1 MRLRGYF
8 IARSITTESELIWD
22 LIQKGCGYPNR
33 NKAWKGVPVNVKE
46 ALVILKG
53 QNSALGFQNLTV

>member
-22 LIQKGCGYPNR
+22 LIQEGYGYPNR
-33 NKAWKGVPVNVKE
+33 NKAWKGVPAQVPS
-46 ALVILKG
+46 AG
-53 QNSALGFQNLTV
+53 QF